1 MKLRNILGLTLCA
14 FILSSGFISCN
25 DDDDIKIE
33 SKTISGTF
41 KFTKSEADV
50 TVTDAS
56 VKDQVEEAVNAYSK
70 GGTYVFQKDG
80 TYAFKSV
87 ESSTL
92 RSTEASSEVSGTY
105 KLEGDKLTLTN
116 GDTTQSLTYTET
128 AVSSSQDVAAKVVA
142 ELELAAGIVTKAVQ
156 TDVFEKITK

>member
-1 MKLRNILGLTLCA
+1 MRLRNILGLTLCA
-14 FILSSGFISCN
+14 FILSSGFTSCN
-25 DDDDIKIE
+25 DDDDIKVE
-33 SKTISGTF
+33 SKVFSGTF

-56 VKDQVEEAVNAYSK
+56 VKDQVEEAVDAYSK

-80 TYAFKSV
+80 TYAFKS

-92 RSTEASSEVSGTY
+92 RSTETSGEVSGTY

-116 GDTTQSLTYTET
+116 GDTSESLTYTET
-128 AVSSSQDVAAKVVA
+128 AIRSSQNVAAKVT
-142 ELELAAGIVTKAVQ
+142 EDLELAAGVVTKAVQ